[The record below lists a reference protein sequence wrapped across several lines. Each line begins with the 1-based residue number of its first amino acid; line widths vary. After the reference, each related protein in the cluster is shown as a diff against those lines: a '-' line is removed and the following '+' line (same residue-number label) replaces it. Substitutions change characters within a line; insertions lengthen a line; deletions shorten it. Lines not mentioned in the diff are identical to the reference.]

1 MGRLLHQTLNF
12 VMCTLEGSVLFWH
25 CALEDSCMNLTGGS
39 VEQTVLLSIFSC
51 ETVYEALHTCPLCQA
66 PLQVTEVL
74 GLCND

>member
-39 VEQTVLLSIFSC
+39 VEQMVLLSIFSC
-51 ETVYEALHTCPLCQA
+51 APGPFLHKKPVIQTVILM
-66 PLQVTEVL
+66 
-74 GLCND
+74 